1 VPSNYALSD
10 PGRNG
15 LRVGG
20 LSPTTSIT
28 AKSRQEFDASAIAVA
43 GGAMMGLLAALY
55 AARRLSAPLRSLG
68 LSARALA
75 DGDEGARADE
85 TLPGEFRDL
94 AVEFNHML
102 DAKKAA
108 DASRR
113 ARAEA
118 EAASQAKSD
127 FLASMSH
134 EIRTPMNAIIGLT
147 ALALATDLT
156 PK

>member
-1 VPSNYALSD
+1 PDAESFVGRQVPRNVLELVRAGGSRTFETVNHAGVPSNYALSD

-43 GGAMMGLLAALY
+43 GVALAGLLAALY
-55 AARRLSAPLRSLG
+55 AARRVSAPLRSLG

-108 DASRR
+108 DASRL

-118 EAASQAKSD
+118 EAAS
-127 FLASMSH
+127 
-134 EIRTPMNAIIGLT
+134 
-147 ALALATDLT
+147 
-156 PK
+156 